1 MNKKTIRIMLVEDHI
16 GYRQTIAIA
25 LEQNENME
33 LGSQFG
39 TAEIALRNL
48 QNAAPEDQPDVVLLD
63 LNLPGMSGIE
73 ALPWIKQYAPDSEVI
88 ILTQSDNAAD
98 VTRGITEG
106 AAGYL
111 LKSATFKEIT
121 EGIQTV
127 MEGGATLDPEVARFI
142 INSLRGKPKLTQPD
156 KALSERELEVLE
168 LIGQGMAKKEIA
180 SHLKI
185 SITTVAYHVQH
196 IYEKLKVP
204 NAAAAVDR
212 AHRLGLFP
220 SD

>member
-1 MNKKTIRIMLVEDHI
+1 MKDTIRIMLVEDHA
-16 GYRQTIAIA
+16 GYRETIAIA
-25 LEQNENME
+25 LEQHDHME
-33 LGSQFG
+33 LYNEFG
-39 TAEIALRNL
+39 TAEIALRVL
-48 QNAAPEDQPDVVLLD
+48 QDTASPKQPDIILLD
-63 LNLPGMSGIE
+63 LNLPGMSGLE
-73 ALPWIKQYAPDSEVI
+73 ALPWIKQYAPESEVI

-98 VTRGITEG
+98 VTRAITEG

-127 MEGGATLDPEVARFI
+127 MEGGATLDSEVARFI
-142 INSLRGKPKLTQPD
+142 INSLRGRPKLTQPD
-156 KALSERELEVLE
+156 KALSEREMEILE

-196 IYEKLKVP
+196 VYEKLEVP
-204 NAAAAVDR
+204 NAPAAVDR

>member
-1 MNKKTIRIMLVEDHI
+1 MPTIPWRSSLRRPRGGIVEMKILVDDKAVFTYPI
-16 GYRQTIAIA
+16 
-25 LEQNENME
+25 
-33 LGSQFG
+33 
-39 TAEIALRNL
+39 
-48 QNAAPEDQPDVVLLD
+48 
-63 LNLPGMSGIE
+63 LP
-73 ALPWIKQYAPDSEVI
+73 KH
-88 ILTQSDNAAD
+88 
-98 VTRGITEG
+98 
-106 AAGYL
+106 
-111 LKSATFKEIT
+111 
-121 EGIQTV
+121 
-127 MEGGATLDPEVARFI
+127 EGGATLDPEVARFI

-180 SHLKI
+180 DRLDI